1 MTEGMMFLQADV
13 ARLRQI
19 ERCRDHAFRIHQ
31 QKVAV
36 RENEAAARK
45 GQFFPMTGAH
55 S

>member
-13 ARLRQI
+13 ARLCQI
-19 ERCRDHAFRIHQ
+19 ERCRDYTFGIHGN
-31 QKVAV
+31 KMAV

-45 GQFFPMTGAH
+45 GQFFPITGVH